1 MKLVIKLSTLTCL
14 LFVIATS
21 SVASA
26 QVTSRCAED
35 PLGVAEAQGRNA
47 WAANCGYITPAAR
60 DFFNMDG
67 EYIVFTT
74 GCGQPGCVPYVPTDA
89 AAACV
94 FGLVKLEYCMAGC
107 YTPEQ
112 KVAFNGAYAGIQNA
126 YESGA
131 HSVTALTEGSTL
143 GSLGWAEQPI
153 RTYVAGDTTED
164 IFVLKDKQGNTLQ
177 VTSEHPLVRDDGT
190 VVKAKTLKAGD
201 RIVKA
206 DGKAVKLKE
215 VSTFSFT
222 GTVWNVQPASHNKI
236 ENILAAQGFLTG
248 SVRFQ
253 NEWADDVFRLSLRDE
268 IDTTKLQ

>member
-1 MKLVIKLSTLTCL
+1 MKLSTKLSALAFL
-14 LFVIATS
+14 LFVIGTS

-35 PLGVAEAQGRNA
+35 PLGTTDAMGRNA

-60 DFFNMDG
+60 DFFNTDG

-74 GCGQPGCVPYVPTDA
+74 GCGHAGCAPFVPVTA
-89 AAACV
+89 TAGCI

-112 KVAFNGAYAGIQNA
+112 KVAFNGAYKGVQNA
-126 YESGA
+126 YETGTT
-131 HSVTALTEGSTL
+131 SVTALTQGSSL
-143 GSLGWAEQPI
+143 NNLGWAEQAI
-153 RTYVAGDTTED
+153 RTYVAGETTED
-164 IFVLKDKQGNTLQ
+164 IFVLKDKKGDVLQ
-177 VTSEHPLVRDDGT
+177 VTSEHPLVLEDGT
-190 VVKAKTLKAGD
+190 VVKARTLKKGD

-206 DGKAVKLKE
+206 NGKSVKLTS

-222 GTVWNVQPASHNKI
+222 GTVWNVQPASHDKT

-268 IDTTKLQ
+268 LDVGNL